1 MSKAQ
6 HSKQERTIAL
16 AGLFQ
21 AARMVTDL
29 ANGKEIDPHSL
40 SVLIDSLL
48 VLDPPTTLAVYGND
62 LANLRPG
69 LTLLADL
76 AGQNTRADGE
86 TARYVLGML
95 ALERQLARQHDML
108 SVIRSRLEHLQYKRQ
123 HFAGNLRDLSQSLSG
138 LYQDTLSTLRFRI
151 QVTGNMQ
158 HLNQA
163 DVSDRIRTLLFAG
176 IRSAMLWRQLGGSKW
191 QLIIGRSMLEKTSR
205 QLLQQIP
212 TH

>member
-86 TARYVLGML
+86 TARYVLSML